1 MDNDG
6 LEELVAAGIDPAT
19 AIVASEED
27 SEADSGQPAGC
38 LCAMLLFVLLSVLLA

>member
-27 SEADSGQPAGC
+27 SGQPAGC
-38 LCAMLLFVLLSVLLA
+38 LCAVLLIVLLLVLLV

>member
-38 LCAMLLFVLLSVLLA
+38 LCAVLLIVLLLVLLV